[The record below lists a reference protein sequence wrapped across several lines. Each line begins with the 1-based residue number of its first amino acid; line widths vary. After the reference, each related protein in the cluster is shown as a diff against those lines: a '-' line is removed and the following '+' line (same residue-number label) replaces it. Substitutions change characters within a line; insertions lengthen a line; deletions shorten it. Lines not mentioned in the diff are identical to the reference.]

1 MEQRERKG
9 KLVRKL
15 VFIAVAA
22 IVGIATVLV
31 IISGFLINNIY
42 NTMIKEELRVAAA
55 QLKSQINST
64 WDGEWSFDGT
74 NLYKGDQNVMEEYQN
89 ILDDLKKETGIEY
102 SIFYGKTRELTTII
116 VNGKRITG
124 FDVSD
129 GLYDHVVGQK
139 LESYKPGGQ
148 PAGTDQRYYS
158 YYVPLLQPDGSAI
171 GLVYSGRTM
180 TDVHTAVK
188 RILYILVIVSL
199 IITLMLSA
207 TGLIM
212 TNKVSVKMREI
223 ADEMDT
229 LARGNLKI
237 HVDDYSLSRNDE
249 IGLLADGARI
259 LSEKLGH
266 VISSTTDISDE
277 LKASGTELNDSAS
290 HISETSSMVGDAV
303 EGISKGA
310 MTQATSVENAAHN
323 TDRIGRDID
332 EVAEN
337 VKQLDS
343 YAEEMRISCESAMSA
358 LNKLISQSSDVQS
371 SVQDI
376 GQTIDSTNASAKEIS
391 KFSQAITDIA
401 SQTNLLSLNASIEA
415 ARAGEVG
422 KGFAVVATEIGQLAI
437 QSNESAEE
445 IKKIVSKLVS
455 DAEASV
461 DVMQRLNDSF
471 SQQSEQLDDTKDNMQ
486 NMADNVT
493 NVSASSKNISDH
505 IAKLNK
511 AKGELIS
518 IISEL
523 SAVSQENAASAE
535 ETNAS
540 MQELNL
546 TFATITDS
554 AAKLQTLSN
563 ELSEVI
569 SYFSL

>member
-1 MEQRERKG
+1 
-9 KLVRKL
+9 
-15 VFIAVAA
+15 
-22 IVGIATVLV
+22 
-31 IISGFLINNIY
+31 
-42 NTMIKEELRVAAA
+42 
-55 QLKSQINST
+55 
-64 WDGEWSFDGT
+64 
-74 NLYKGDQNVMEEYQN
+74 
-89 ILDDLKKETGIEY
+89 
-102 SIFYGKTRELTTII
+102 
-116 VNGKRITG
+116 
-124 FDVSD
+124 
-129 GLYDHVVGQK
+129 
-139 LESYKPGGQ
+139 
-148 PAGTDQRYYS
+148 
-158 YYVPLLQPDGSAI
+158 
-171 GLVYSGRTM
+171 M
-180 TDVHTAVK
+180 TDVHAAVK

-212 TNKVSVKMREI
+212 TNKVSIKMREI

-290 HISETSSMVGDAV
+290 QISETSSMVGDAV

-518 IISEL
+518 IISDL

-546 TFATITDS
+546 TFSTITDS